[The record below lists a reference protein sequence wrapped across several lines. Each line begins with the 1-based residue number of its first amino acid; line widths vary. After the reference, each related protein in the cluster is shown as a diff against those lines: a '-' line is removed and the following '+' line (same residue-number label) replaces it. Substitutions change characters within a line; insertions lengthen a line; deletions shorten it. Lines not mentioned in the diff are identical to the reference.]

1 MKCFGRIVNDKDYK
15 VITGKIKMATIIP
28 PFQLKM

>member
-15 VITGKIKMATIIP
+15 VKTNKLIFRLEVKLATI
-28 PFQLKM
+28 L